1 MRLPLRPTA
10 LHAPGRAAPARR
22 LRRATSSDTPPPPSA
37 PPPPSLVLHGRAVL
51 VALADVFSGVGRDAL
66 HGPGSDK
73 FLSRAA
79 AALMQWNT
87 FAGRVWSGDAADVD
101 QDLLWAALRPTTP
114 DLADFSSLGEFH
126 EGVGELVETVF
137 AAIDERGGKFV
148 RKGADDGDGDA
159 PPSPSSSPSDP
170 PTDSRPTLPPPD
182 TAGLVK
188 TASLL
193 ARDPRTR
200 DRVKAALR
208 SAGGGGDRGG
218 TAAGDGG
225 AMLLLAALA
234 EAGDLSSGGA
244 RWEGG
249 AAVDD
254 AAVAALLLRKLQALE
269 RK

>member
-1 MRLPLRPTA
+1 MRPLRPPPRRP
-10 LHAPGRAAPARR
+10 APTW
-22 LRRATSSDTPPPPSA
+22 LWRATSDTPPPPPPPTA
-37 PPPPSLVLHGRAVL
+37 PPSPSLVLHGRAVL

-79 AALMQWNT
+79 AALMQWDT
-87 FAGRVWSGDAADVD
+87 FTSRVWTGDAVDVD
-101 QDLLWAALRPTTP
+101 RELLWAMLRPTTP
-114 DLADFSSLGEFH
+114 DLTDFSTLVEFH

-137 AAIDERGGKFV
+137 AAIDERSGKVV
-148 RKGADDGDGDA
+148 RREGDGDEV
-159 PPSPSSSPSDP
+159 SSSSPTAA
-170 PTDSRPTLPPPD
+170 PTDPSPHHATLPPPD

-234 EAGDLSSGGA
+234 EAGDLSSGGG